1 MEKGLKRRLAL
12 LACVSLSFA
21 LGACGDDAGGSSK
34 KTCGGETCGDNQEC
48 REDKCVDL
56 CGEVVCADT
65 QICEN
70 NVCVDKP
77 EDPCAKCT
85 DGQRCINNEC
95 KDLCGESVCT
105 DSQQCVADACKDLC
119 GGAVCNDGQSCVED
133 ACVDDDPCANKIC
146 DDGYRCNAG
155 ECVEIDPC
163 EDVVCGEAQTCVK
176 ARCIDDA
183 CLEDGVEKTCDP
195 GKVCSK
201 GECVDDGCET
211 VTCSEGWQCIKGIC
225 EETACLDVFCQEGRS
240 CKGGTCHDNEC
251 LDVTCEGDMVCSKGV
266 CTYEACLG
274 KEPCVTG
281 KTCDAEGICQFD
293 VAPAVVIDE
302 LEDLESDENGD
313 TVSLSVHLNNAPTQD
328 VYITCAVETESPNK
342 EVEVACGEIVFN
354 ADNWQTPQSVIITGV
369 NDYLIDGDQKYK
381 VVITTNSG
389 DNDFQGLEATSVELT
404 NLDRTVAGF
413 VISDTT
419 LTTYEDQEQDAAKF
433 TIALSSIPSEAV
445 TLTFAS
451 SNEAEGKLDKTS
463 VSFTVE
469 NWNVPQEVLVKGVD
483 DVVHDG
489 NVEYAITFNLSE
501 SEDPH
506 YKDLQPASIKVTNV
520 DNDVAGFVV
529 NNPEVF
535 EIKETQDAVL
545 TVKLNTKPKSDVTI
559 SVAVDD
565 TTEAQPEAES
575 VVLTSET
582 WNTGAEVKING
593 LADHM
598 IDGNQPVKI
607 TFTSSSEDTDY
618 NTLEALVVNATVVD
632 TDTAELVNT
641 MSTAAIVKEGSAD
654 MVAMGLSLSSIPT
667 SDVSVAI
674 SVSDPSELKV
684 SKSAVTIKKGQWDFQ
699 QEINVSS
706 VDDNLVDGDIKSK
719 VVLKMTSSDE
729 NFNNKTK
736 EVEFTTVDNDVAAF
750 VISSNAAS
758 FPENSGSTTSM
769 TVKLQAQPTADVKVT
784 VASSDTTELDVTSSK
799 NLTFTKDNWNTPQTV
814 NVKVIDDNLADGTQT
829 AYVKFTASSE
839 DAKFN
844 GITGQSATYTI
855 IDNEAPSVVLTAS
868 PLTIYQSSPTATAS
882 IVLGVQPATNVS
894 VSLGASKPEFLSFS
908 NSSVS
913 FTTTNWNVP
922 QKVTLT
928 ANFEKVASASSTVS
942 IIGMANGGVYA
953 GIKSNQVTF
962 NLIKV
967 PEVQNFEY
975 TGAVQSVDL
984 PAGKYKLEVWGAQG
998 GSCTQN
1004 PGKGGYSTG
1013 NVTLSTTTK
1022 LYIYVGGQGET
1033 CTKIQSGVAKGG
1045 FNGGG
1050 TGYWCSGAGG
1060 ATHIASATGLLSELS
1075 SLRSSIYV
1083 VAGGGGGSGNNSG
1096 GGGDGGGITGGRG
1109 KNTGTNSKDEG
1120 EGGTQ
1125 TTGYAFGQGGDGG
1138 IYGYA
1143 AGGGGGWYGGYG
1155 GTSYSGNGTPNG
1167 GGGSGYIN
1175 TILTNAQ
1182 TIAGNASMP
1191 APAGSTETGHT
1202 GNGYARITLVK

>member
-1 MEKGLKRRLAL
+1 M
-12 LACVSLSFA
+12 
-21 LGACGDDAGGSSK
+21 
-34 KTCGGETCGDNQEC
+34 
-48 REDKCVDL
+48 
-56 CGEVVCADT
+56 
-65 QICEN
+65 
-70 NVCVDKP
+70 
-77 EDPCAKCT
+77 
-85 DGQRCINNEC
+85 
-95 KDLCGESVCT
+95 
-105 DSQQCVADACKDLC
+105 
-119 GGAVCNDGQSCVED
+119 
-133 ACVDDDPCANKIC
+133 
-146 DDGYRCNAG
+146 
-155 ECVEIDPC
+155 
-163 EDVVCGEAQTCVK
+163 
-176 ARCIDDA
+176 
-183 CLEDGVEKTCDP
+183 
-195 GKVCSK
+195 
-201 GECVDDGCET
+201 
-211 VTCSEGWQCIKGIC
+211 
-225 EETACLDVFCQEGRS
+225 
-240 CKGGTCHDNEC
+240 
-251 LDVTCEGDMVCSKGV
+251 
-266 CTYEACLG
+266 
-274 KEPCVTG
+274 
-281 KTCDAEGICQFD
+281 
-293 VAPAVVIDE
+293 
-302 LEDLESDENGD
+302 
-313 TVSLSVHLNNAPTQD
+313 
-328 VYITCAVETESPNK
+328 
-342 EVEVACGEIVFN
+342 ACGEIVFN

-419 LTTYEDQEQDAAKF
+419 LTTYEDQEQEAAKF

-463 VSFTVE
+463 VSFTAE

-684 SKSAVTIKKGQWDFQ
+684 SKSAVTIKKDQWDFQ

-736 EVEFTTVDNDVAAF
+736 EVEFTTVDNDMAAF

-894 VSLGASKPEFLSFS
+894 VSLGASNPEVLSFS

-922 QKVTLT
+922 QKVTIT

-962 NLIKV
+962 NLVKV
-967 PEVQNFEY
+967 PEVQNFAY
-975 TGAVQSVDL
+975 TGTIQSVSL
-984 PAGKYKLEVWGAQG
+984 PKGEYKLEAWGAESG
-998 GSCTQN
+998 RGSGSGISN
-1004 PGKGGYSTG
+1004 NGGYATG
-1013 NVTLSTTTK
+1013 NISLATTTTI
-1022 LYIYVGGQGET
+1022 YIGVGGRGE
-1033 CTKIQSGVAKGG
+1033 SGVSSSVKNAAGG
-1045 FNGGG
+1045 YNGGG
-1050 TGYWCSGAGG
+1050 NSYSHQSCNAGGAGGGATHFATKSGLLESLESNKASVLLVAGGAGG
-1060 ATHIASATGLLSELS
+1060 AGWQGQGGYGGGANMSGGNGGDGNGATVS
-1075 SLRSSIYV
+1075 SGFKFGKGQGGADGVCSGASSIHAGGGGGGYYGGYAKGTKTSD
-1083 VAGGGGGSGNNSG
+1083 AGGGGGSGYASSTMTKISG
-1096 GGGDGGGITGGRG
+1096 A
-1109 KNTGTNSKDEG
+1109 N
-1120 EGGTQ
+1120 
-1125 TTGYAFGQGGDGG
+1125 
-1138 IYGYA
+1138 
-1143 AGGGGGWYGGYG
+1143 
-1155 GTSYSGNGTPNG
+1155 
-1167 GGGSGYIN
+1167 
-1175 TILTNAQ
+1175 
-1182 TIAGNASMP
+1182 GNASMP